1 MKTSKKTKLWVITIM
16 IFILTSM
23 SAMLAF
29 PITVNAAPPLT
40 ILHNGSPV
48 SFDQPAI
55 IRNNR
60 VMVPFRAL
68 FELMDAEVDWDPR
81 TQQIFGRTDTQTIT
95 LTVGNSQAIING
107 EQHFMDAPPFIVPET
122 GRTLVPIRFIGEA
135 LGADVFWDPVGRR
148 VCINT

>member
-1 MKTSKKTKLWVITIM
+1 MSKSKKAKLWVIAIM

-23 SAMLAF
+23 STALAF
-29 PITVNAAPPLT
+29 PTTVYAAPQLT
-40 ILHNGSPV
+40 ILYNGSPV

-68 FELMDAEVDWDPR
+68 FELLDAEVDWDPR
-81 TQQIFGRTDTQTIT
+81 TQQIFGRTDTRTIT
-95 LTVGNSQAIING
+95 LTIGNNQAIING
-107 EQHFMDAPPFIVPET
+107 EQHFLDAPPFIVPET

-135 LGADVFWDPVGRR
+135 LGADVFWDPAGRR